1 MHGDMPLAS
10 DIRRHVRAIDILGH
24 DGRCPVGVAI
34 DGDSQSGGIS
44 ITIDVGQGVAE
55 LFGQRLAVL
64 ERVDHGIVIVQR
76 ISVAAVRADGQGAEF
91 TYDHQVTINIG
102 GGGAGRVV
110 VADNGGDRG
119 AVGAFGIGH
128 IASHAASD
136 DIAADGRLIFV
147 DGIGIVTGH
156 RGVVDDADH
165 QILAVAIGIPVIDGD
180 ADAFVGRVAIA
191 TGVIRRAGQAVF
203 IVDGNAAIGIRG
215 VAVEDQLTV
224 FSGDG
229 LVVVDQVF
237 NLGLAQGQGVTR
249 HLDGDG
255 GGVIQAVQRA
265 QSEAGYNSGV
275 IRIGRRA
282 TSQTAFEHHMIIHV
296 TPRRVIRVGRIVDCR
311 IVGVSRIVRVRY
323 GDRDAVIAAVD
334 SDGQGRSGLVAIG
347 IDDGVGEGV
356 GQRRVVRVQ
365 PLYRQ
370 VAVVQLVAVAAIG
383 IQHQGAVVTDDIAGH
398 TAIGHVAARTLIAS
412 GDAGYRGTV
421 GTQSVFFTGSIA
433 GDHIA
438 VDRHSIFG
446 NLVGVVTSHGGI
458 VDDLDIDALAVI
470 LIAITVGDL
479 DANGITHIN
488 GIHLRRTLQGVFVLD
503 GDGAVGGPI
512 VTIEYQF
519 AVLGDQRHR
528 VTVQLF
534 DLLLAQAQGL
544 GIAIGIGEGQLD
556 RAAGGQAIQG
566 NQGEAGFDR
575 EVIRIRRR
583 TIGQA
588 AFEYHMVVDV
598 TIRGGGAVVHRY
610 IDGDTI
616 IGAVDGDGQ
625 GRGGLVAILVGDG
638 VGEGLGQRVA
648 IGQPLNNQIAV
659 VQLVAV
665 AAVGIQR
672 QAAVLA
678 RYTDADTTGHMATGV
693 RTGDDTSHFGTVG
706 TFGISHIAGRATGDD
721 IAADRNSILGDL
733 VGIVAG

>member
-215 VAVEDQLTV
+215 VAVEEQLAV
-224 FSGDG
+224 FGGDG
-229 LVVVDQVF
+229 LVVVEQVF
-237 NLGLAQGQGVTR
+237 DLGLAQGQAVTR

-296 TPRRVIRVGRIVDCR
+296 APRRVIRVGRIVDCR
-311 IVGVSRIVRVRY
+311 VVGVSRIVRVRY

-347 IDDGVGEGV
+347 IGDGVGEYI
-356 GQRRVVRVQ
+356 GQRRIIRVQ
-365 PLYRQ
+365 ALYRQ
-370 VAVVQLVAVAAIG
+370 VAVVQLVAVAAFG

-398 TAIGHVAARTLIAS
+398 TAISHVAARSLIAS
-412 GDAGYRGTV
+412 GDTGYSGAV
-421 GTQSVFFTGSIA
+421 GTLGISHIICRAVGDDVA
-433 GDHIA
+433 GHRNGGIFINA
-438 VDRHSIFG
+438 VGIVAGHRS
-446 NLVGVVTSHGGI
+446 I
-458 VDDLDIDALAVI
+458 VDDPDHQILAVSIRRMMGIAIPDGDIDSVVNM
-470 LIAITVGDL
+470 IAPD
-479 DANGITHIN
+479 
-488 GIHLRRTLQGVFVLD
+488 LRRTLQRIFIVD
-503 GDGAVGGPI
+503 ADGAIGVQG
-512 VTIEYQF
+512 VAVEYQL
-519 AVLGDQRHR
+519 AVLGIHGL
-528 VTVQLF
+528 VVAAQLF
-534 DLLLAQAQGL
+534 DLFFAQVQGAAFT
-544 GIAIGIGEGQLD
+544 IDIGVGQHQPLT
-556 RAAGGQAIQG
+556 AVQAVRCVD
-566 NQGEAGFDR
+566 GEAGFDL
-575 EVIRIRRR
+575 EV
-583 TIGQA
+583 
-588 AFEYHMVVDV
+588 
-598 TIRGGGAVVHRY
+598 
-610 IDGDTI
+610 
-616 IGAVDGDGQ
+616 
-625 GRGGLVAILVGDG
+625 GLV
-638 VGEGLGQRVA
+638 
-648 IGQPLNNQIAV
+648 
-659 VQLVAV
+659 
-665 AAVGIQR
+665 
-672 QAAVLA
+672 
-678 RYTDADTTGHMATGV
+678 
-693 RTGDDTSHFGTVG
+693 
-706 TFGISHIAGRATGDD
+706 
-721 IAADRNSILGDL
+721 
-733 VGIVAG
+733 